1 MEAFLAEAWK
11 VLNDHSRWI
20 VWNLFLAFIPLALS
34 FWLFDWN
41 YRSRSILWC
50 MGFLVFIAFLP
61 NAPYVLT
68 DIVHLISA
76 VFNGYSVWVIILAV
90 LPLHLLAILTG
101 FEAYV
106 LSVMNLGHYL
116 HRRGSDQLIIWAEL
130 TAHALCAVGIYLGR
144 FKRFNTWDLM
154 IQPNTLITSALGDF
168 TVKNVIEIVAIAF
181 VVITGLYWL
190 MKQITLKLLLQIHQ
204 HSSGGKIRKQAINTK
219 INNSNILN
227 SSEQYQSDI
236 LESSKKKLYPIEE
249 FKVFTYLHNCQP
261 ENQSM
266 VNFSGIVIQLEEI
279 INFLKQEML
288 LKDICQN
295 ILHQKIIEKTA
306 QERSITV
313 TSEEIQVEADKIRYA
328 KYTKLLN
335 KPLDIRTWLEEQMV
349 TLNDWEAGIRANLLA
364 QKLAEHLFAQDV
376 ESFFAQNRSF
386 FDKFILYQIVVD
398 YEIVA
403 KKLFYEIRDRKI
415 SFFEAA
421 YLYDVDEQRR
431 YKCGYEGKLSL
442 GNLQPDLAAMVLK
455 APVGEILG
463 PFKTEHGYHLLMVE
477 KFIPDQLTSEK
488 RQEILEQLFKEWL
501 TRELKYMLHI
511 SYWVHKQ
518 DYH

>member
-1 MEAFLAEAWK
+1 MTQTDIL
-11 VLNDHSRWI
+11 VTR
-20 VWNLFLAFIPLALS
+20 
-34 FWLFDWN
+34 LFD
-41 YRSRSILWC
+41 
-50 MGFLVFIAFLP
+50 
-61 NAPYVLT
+61 
-68 DIVHLISA
+68 DLINKN
-76 VFNGYSVWVIILAV
+76 VVIFMLFTFVIIA
-90 LPLHLLAILTG
+90 
-101 FEAYV
+101 
-106 LSVMNLGHYL
+106 
-116 HRRGSDQLIIWAEL
+116 
-130 TAHALCAVGIYLGR
+130 
-144 FKRFNTWDLM
+144 
-154 IQPNTLITSALGDF
+154 
-168 TVKNVIEIVAIAF
+168 
-181 VVITGLYWL
+181 GLYWL
-190 MKQITLKLLLQIHQ
+190 MKQINLKLMLSTQRYFS
-204 HSSGGKIRKQAINTK
+204 HSNVNKQSINVKTK
-219 INNSNILN
+219 KTNNFDTSATC
-227 SSEQYQSDI
+227 QSRF
-236 LESSKKKLYPIEE
+236 LKEGRTTLYNIEE
-249 FKVFTYLHNCQP
+249 FNVFTYLYDWQLDN
-261 ENQSM
+261 SAI

-279 INFLKQEML
+279 VNFLKQEML
-288 LKDICQN
+288 LKDICQK
-295 ILHQKIIEKTA
+295 ILNQKIIEKTA
-306 QERSITV
+306 RERGITV

-328 KYTKLLN
+328 KYAKLLN

-501 TRELKYMLHI
+501 ARELKYMLHI